1 MLLIDTWG
9 SLGDASREEVL
20 YTRRSMGTKCLIVI
34 AAAGVS
40 SRSSGDGTGSPM
52 GTAMISPFAAI
63 SICA

>member
-9 SLGDASREEVL
+9 SLGDAAREEAL
-20 YTRRSMGTKCLIVI
+20 YTRRSMGTKCPIVI
-34 AAAGVS
+34 AAAAVS
-40 SRSSGDGTGSPM
+40 SSSSGGTGSPM